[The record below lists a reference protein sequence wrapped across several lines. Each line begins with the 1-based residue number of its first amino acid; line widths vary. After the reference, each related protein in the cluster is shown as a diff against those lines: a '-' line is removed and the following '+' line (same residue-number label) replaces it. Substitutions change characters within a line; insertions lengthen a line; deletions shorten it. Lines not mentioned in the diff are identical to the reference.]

1 MMKLKDLLVENVSD
15 TIKSIKDFVARN
27 SYFDAEN
34 EEKYTISF
42 STRKNGSVSS
52 ETASPI
58 DIKAGQALKNE
69 IQKRAHEH
77 GYKSDIQA
85 FMAAE
90 QLAAKEVELKEMMI
104 YQGRGGMWDDWLAFQ
119 QEMKRSREEEEREQR
134 IAKQKRKQAILR
146 AFEWTIATIIALTAV
161 GMISWLALIIIQY
174 QK

>member
-1 MMKLKDLLVENVSD
+1 MLAELAAANAAFDV
-15 TIKSIKDFVARN
+15 IKQTLANGREIYDAGEALAK
-27 SYFDAEN
+27 YF
-34 EEKYTISF
+34 
-42 STRKNGSVSS
+42 G
-52 ETASPI
+52 
-58 DIKAGQALKNE
+58 LKNE

-90 QLAAKEVELKEMMI
+90 QLAAKEAELKEIMI

-119 QEMKRSREEEEREQR
+119 AEMKRSREEEEREQR

-146 AFEWTIATIIALTAV
+146 AFEWTIATIIALAAV